1 MKGVFSERNIVVI
14 LFLMVVLTFS
24 LAQEDSKKKMTMIYS
39 KVATEN
45 TARMLTQLTDTKQ
58 EATHFLQEPSD
69 K

>member
-1 MKGVFSERNIVVI
+1 MKGVFSERNIVVM

-58 EATHFLQEPSD
+58 EAVHFLQKPSD